1 MEHHDL
7 DLGMVDPRIQAA
19 ADEGCEESRLYL
31 SRRAVLGVTAT
42 LSAWAFLPRSASAAG
57 DNLREK
63 RLFVVLLQG
72 GMDGLHAVPPIHDRA
87 YVAQRRL
94 MALKPETLLPLDGEF
109 YFNTSMPN
117 FYRAY
122 QERQAAIVH
131 AIAPPLRIRSHF
143 ECMYNLESGMPGE
156 QVRSSKTGWMNRLLD
171 HLPLGDDVMSNG
183 LRLGDAPLILTG
195 PQQVLTWTPD
205 RWPRTT
211 QYAQALYDTPT
222 AADRSDKTDPVLS
235 DLMSRGKRIREIALS
250 ASDRKPIVNAA
261 FHGAGNLMKAPNGP
275 RISAMQIVGFDTH
288 FGETHA
294 LAGMLGSLDTWL
306 QVYKGALGDEAWANT
321 VVVCVSEFGRTVRD
335 NGGNGT
341 DHGVGTAAFL
351 IGGAVNGGGRVRGDW
366 PGLTSLWDGR
376 DLRATTCTRSLFK
389 GILKD
394 HLGITREA
402 LDNDIFPDS
411 ADVLPMEGLIRT

>member
-72 GMDGLHAVPPIHDRA
+72 GMDGLHAVPPIHDPA

-109 YFNTSMPN
+109 YFNKSMPN

-306 QVYKGALGDEAWANT
+306 QVYRGALGDEAWANT

-366 PGLTSLWDGR
+366 PGLARLWDGR
-376 DLRATTCTRSLFK
+376 DLQATTCTRSLFK